1 MQPTVPVPVQR
12 GMAPV
17 SGDLEVLLVRLGP
30 RVFGIPLTQVRYVAP
45 MPADFAS
52 AGAAA
57 AEHFVFEG
65 EPLGYISL
73 WDALHLPS
81 LYTEYGEMQAMLP
94 QRRQDHLDWMAA
106 LENSIRTGVP
116 FAKAR
121 SPRECAFGKWF
132 YAYQSHDRR
141 LGLLLSQFE
150 QPHAAIHALADRLL
164 GMKEAGQSGEALAA
178 FELAR
183 DTTLATLMKLFDSA
197 GQLVVDLQ
205 RRVAIIVAEGDATCA
220 LGTDGVVDIVV
231 VPAERVKQSAGKAAS
246 RAASAL
252 VLLEDQSVVPLLDWS
267 AFGAGGNGSD
277 AAQPSQ
283 AA

>member
-12 GMAPV
+12 EMAPA

-30 RVFGIPLTQVRYVAP
+30 RVFGVPLSHVRYVAP

-52 AGAAA
+52 AGADA

-73 WDALHLPS
+73 WDTLGQPS
-81 LYTEYGEMQAMLP
+81 LYAEYGEMQAMLP

-164 GMKEAGQSGEALAA
+164 GMKEAGQGSEALTA
-178 FELAR
+178 FEQAR

-231 VPAERVKQSAGKAAS
+231 VPPERAKHGSGKATS
-246 RAASAL
+246 RATSGL
-252 VLLEDQSVVPLLDWS
+252 VLLEDQSVVPLLDWR
-267 AFGAGGNGSD
+267 AFDTGAD
-277 AAQPSQ
+277 AIADGHP
-283 AA
+283 

>member
-1 MQPTVPVPVQR
+1 MQPTVAVPVQR
-12 GMAPV
+12 ETAPAT
-17 SGDLEVLLVRLGP
+17 GDLEVLLVRLGP
-30 RVFGIPLTQVRYVAP
+30 RVFGVPLTHVRYVAP

-52 AGAAA
+52 AGADA

-73 WDALHLPS
+73 WDTLGQPS
-81 LYTEYGEMQAMLP
+81 LYAEYDEMQAMLP

-164 GMKEAGQSGEALAA
+164 GMKEAGQGSEALTA
-178 FELAR
+178 FEQAR
-183 DTTLATLMKLFDSA
+183 ETTLATLMKLFDSA

-205 RRVAIIVAEGDATCA
+205 RRVAIIVAEGDVTCA

-231 VPAERVKQSAGKAAS
+231 VPPERVKRGSGKTAS
-246 RAASAL
+246 RATSGL
-252 VLLEDQSVVPLLDWS
+252 VLLEDQSVVPLLDWR
-267 AFGAGGNGSD
+267 AFGADVD
-277 AAQPSQ
+277 AIAGEHP
-283 AA
+283 